1 LPWSFDVYQSRYSLL
16 AAPLAGDTLS
26 NRLSN
31 DFNEDIV
38 ESVPREIQP
47 PQYCGHTYG
56 HTAANGEL
64 SEIVYTRPY
73 VIADP
78 QYPTK
83 HAGELF
89 AVRVDGT
96 GWRRLRQ
103 QQPSYLL
110 HNDLCVGVASN
121 DWLVFRRDIPA
132 TTSLAGSTPP
142 TTELYALR
150 TDGSGEEHLLVDGGS
165 FTYEGSS
172 PAQRIVYP
180 SRVGPTKTLYS
191 VNVDGTHAKEIYSQ
205 TGPGFAGVSGF
216 TSQNRAI
223 VNMGGEGLVGIDVFD
238 GNRSSLSEGLVSVRV
253 LGILCPARFG
263 KRTPCGMNWQLV
275 EPAYFFE

>member
-1 LPWSFDVYQSRYSLL
+1 MTSTKTSLKASPGRFSPRSIVDTRTGIQLRMANSVRLFTRDRTSLQIHSTLPSTQ
-16 AAPLAGDTLS
+16 G
-26 NRLSN
+26 
-31 DFNEDIV
+31 
-38 ESVPREIQP
+38 
-47 PQYCGHTYG
+47 
-56 HTAANGEL
+56 
-64 SEIVYTRPY
+64 
-73 VIADP
+73 
-78 QYPTK
+78 
-83 HAGELF
+83 LF

-103 QQPSYLL
+103 QQPSSLL

-121 DWLVFRRDIPA
+121 DWIVFRRDIPA

-172 PAQRIVYP
+172 PAQRIVYA

-191 VNVDGTHAKEIYSQ
+191 VNVDDTHAKEIYSQ
-205 TGPGFAGVSGF
+205 TGPGFVGVSGF